1 MAITQTEAGRII
13 ERLQSF
19 ESNGRFQN
27 FIAQVHSRSIL
38 QGLGVSPDA
47 WPRYTL
53 SEEDLHHT
61 AHYLFWQGLELKSLA
76 QYREQGNAYIL
87 RGCEILEFLY
97 QAQPVGYPERTTQLF
112 NAALGYY
119 ISGHYARAYVL
130 VRQLQTVAELP
141 PELELLRRFFE
152 KNLAGMR
159 ELISNILEDETY
171 TDVAIARSLQE
182 GETSEDEALHRIMRA
197 TFGRIFSYFIEF
209 PKTGD
214 YPLLERAKELAGDG
228 IQLALRTG
236 FVDWWWWFYCVRY
249 LLDQYD
255 ENSMWRT
262 LSPFG
267 DDDPDNQ
274 FVKPYIRAN
283 YSRSIPVI
291 ELWPSQISAVPYI
304 NETERG
310 SYCLKMPTSA
320 GKTRIAELAI
330 LRFLLDDRNDPGTK
344 CIYLAPFRSLAV
356 EVEESLQKSFHP
368 LGARVSELY
377 GGFELSPIE
386 RLLLDETR
394 ILVATPEKID
404 AFLRYN
410 PEFADQIHLII
421 IDEGH
426 IISLTERGIKYEVF
440 LHRLVRRF
448 ARNGVRIFFISAV
461 LPNTE
466 EFAEWL
472 TRDPEDV
479 ILSEWRPSR
488 LLLGELRWDGRR
500 ARIDYLESDHEPL
513 GHDCFIPNFIQPI
526 NPQGLPGIQYRRPFP
541 NDIREVVAEA
551 GVRFAQQGTTMIF
564 CARKAS
570 AGPMADTIV
579 RSLEINRAI
588 SRRDGTQF
596 GLPVDNNAAELIE
609 ECVALAEE
617 HMGADNDVSRYLR
630 WGFAIHHSDIPKPVR
645 IKLERLVRTNAIR
658 LIVATTT
665 LAQGVNLPVQ
675 TVIVHG
681 LSHGHDPL
689 TPITFWNICG
699 RAGRGMR
706 ENQGQVLFA
715 VDLHMPNV
723 QLNKNTKKG
732 KTSEEIRRLT
742 DYKRERQIEA
752 QQQLRREIIEGY
764 RTYYLLSALR
774 QVLVR
779 LVQNWRHAYPNSDVS
794 ELCIRL
800 AENDLSWFTSGE
812 EANKVQN
819 WLDVLDAELI
829 ALVQEDESEEPVSP
843 DVLQRILDGSL
854 LYLQAGTVDQA
865 DEVIKLF
872 TEMLF
877 ARWQYTQS
885 VTRSRER
892 QRRFYRLGFPLNDCQ
907 TVEENVDELLDLL
920 LEAEAYE
927 EWSATFRCDYLT
939 RLAAFV
945 LSHVTTLAPKPSPCI
960 DCWARILN
968 LWLLG
973 YSPNEIAG
981 DSEVAKCTNSP
992 AEVSK
997 YIEDVFGYKL
1007 PWGFNALN
1015 AYLNVVI
1022 ENTGVA
1028 LPEVTAYFSALVKY
1042 GVHSPVASCLLAVGL
1057 ESRKLALKL
1066 ASVYT
1071 GNQLDVRSVL
1081 LWLSFLSADQ
1091 LAPLELSEQEIT
1103 LVNRAKEN
1111 TPGSSRTFSSQ
1122 ADAER
1127 LSLNCPQSPALSN
1140 LAINDMLVLVPRPDI
1155 SPNTFSLSTLWGSE
1169 IGLFDY
1175 GERIPSRLTKTD
1187 RVIIRAR
1194 DVQGQD
1200 SDFTAQLEIE
1210 VQTL

>member
-1 MAITQTEAGRII
+1 
-13 ERLQSF
+13 
-19 ESNGRFQN
+19 
-27 FIAQVHSRSIL
+27 L

-76 QYREQGNAYIL
+76 QYQEQGNAYIL
-87 RGCEILEFLY
+87 RGCEVLEFLY

-119 ISGHYARAYVL
+119 ISGYYARAYVL
-130 VRQLQTVAELP
+130 MRQLQTVAELP

-159 ELISNILEDETY
+159 ELISNILEDESY
-171 TDVAIARSLQE
+171 TDVAITRLLQE
-182 GETSEDEALHRIMRA
+182 RELSEDEALRQIMRA

-214 YPLLERAKELAGDG
+214 YPLLERAKELADDG

-255 ENSMWRT
+255 ESSLWRT

-274 FVKPYIRAN
+274 FVQLYIRAN
-283 YSRSIPVI
+283 YSRLIPVI
-291 ELWPSQISAVPYI
+291 ELWPSQISALPFI
-304 NETERG
+304 NEAERG

-368 LGARVSELY
+368 LGVRVSELY

-410 PEFADQIHLII
+410 PEFADQIRLII

-440 LHRLVRRF
+440 LHRLVKRF
-448 ARNGVRIFFISAV
+448 ARNGVRILFISAV

-479 ILSEWRPSR
+479 IPSEWRPSR

-513 GHDCFIPNFIQPI
+513 GHECFIPNFIQPI
-526 NPQGLPGIQYRRPFP
+526 DPQGLPGIRYRRSFP

-570 AGPMADTIV
+570 AKPMADTIV

-588 SRRDGTQF
+588 ARRDGTQF
-596 GLPVDNNAAELIE
+596 DLPVDNNATGLIE
-609 ECVALAEE
+609 ECIALAEE
-617 HMGADNDVSRYLR
+617 HMGANNDVSRYLR

-645 IKLERLVRTNAIR
+645 IKLEKLVRANAIR

-689 TPITFWNICG
+689 TPVTFWNICG

-723 QLNKNTKKG
+723 QLNKDTKKG
-732 KTSEEIRRLT
+732 KSPEEIHRLT
-742 DYKRERQIEA
+742 DYKREKRIEA
-752 QQQLRREIIEGY
+752 QEQLRREIIEGY
-764 RTYYLLSALR
+764 RTYYLLSALY
-774 QVLVR
+774 QVLVLIIR
-779 LVQNWRHAYPNSDVS
+779 NWRQVYPDSDVS
-794 ELCIRL
+794 ELCTRL
-800 AENDLSWFTSGE
+800 AQNDLSWFASGE

-819 WLDVLDAELI
+819 WLNVLDAELI
-829 ALVQEDESEEPVSP
+829 ALIQEDENEEPISP

-854 LYLQAGTVDQA
+854 LYLQAGKVDRA
-865 DEVIKLF
+865 DEAIRLI
-872 TEMLF
+872 TEMLN
-877 ARWQYTQS
+877 ARWQYTRS

-892 QRRFYRLGFPLNDCQ
+892 QKRFYRLGFPLNDCQ
-907 TVEENVDELLDLL
+907 TIEENVDELLVLL

-927 EWSATFRCDYLT
+927 EWDATLRCDYLI

-945 LSHVTTLAPKPSPCI
+945 LSHVTTLAPKSSPCI
-960 DCWARILN
+960 GCWTRILE

-973 YSPNEIAG
+973 YSPNEIASDG
-981 DSEVAKCTNSP
+981 EVAKCTDSP
-992 AEVSK
+992 TEVSK
-997 YIEDVFGYKL
+997 FIEDVFGYKL

-1022 ENTGVA
+1022 ENTGVT

-1042 GVHSPVASCLLAVGL
+1042 GVHSPAASCLLAVGL

-1066 ASVYT
+1066 ATVYV
-1071 GNQLDVRSVL
+1071 GNQLDVRSIL

-1091 LAPLELSEQEIT
+1091 LTPLELSDQEIE
-1103 LVNRAKEN
+1103 LVERTSKMS
-1111 TPGSSRTFSSQ
+1111 PGSRQMSVSQ
-1122 ADAER
+1122 ANLER
-1127 LSLNCPQSPALSN
+1127 LSLRCPQTPAVSN
-1140 LAINDMLVLVPRPDI
+1140 LAENDVLVLVPRPDI
-1155 SPNTFSLSTLWGSE
+1155 SPNAFSLSTLWGSE
-1169 IGLFDY
+1169 IGSFDY
-1175 GERIPSRLTKTD
+1175 EEKIPSGWARTD

-1194 DVQGQD
+1194 DVQRQGDD
-1200 SDFTAQLEIE
+1200 STAQIEIE
-1210 VQTL
+1210 IQTL